1 MARTQIDFEV
11 NRVEFEG
18 RTTRLDSFGEQPYL
32 KDIVTMNFI
41 SAMKLGK
48 FVFFVIIFLTFVMD
62 FEKAMMVTTIM
73 IIFQMKKTNF
83 T

>member
-1 MARTQIDFEV
+1 MARTRIDFEV
-11 NRVEFEG
+11 NQVEFKW

-48 FVFFVIIFLTFVMD
+48 FVFFVINFLTFVMD

>member
-1 MARTQIDFEV
+1 MARTRIDFEV
-11 NRVEFEG
+11 NQVEFEW

-41 SAMKLGK
+41 STMELGK
-48 FVFFVIIFLTFVMD
+48 FVFFVISFLTFVMD

>member
-18 RTTRLDSFGEQPYL
+18 RTTRFDSFGEQPYL

-48 FVFFVIIFLTFVMD
+48 FVFFAINFLTFVMD